1 MAALRRVNHGE
12 KVSGELVIPGS
23 DAAEVFQLGEEAF
36 DLADAG
42 GAQAELAVATQPRNE
57 KAA

>member
-1 MAALRRVNHGE
+1 MAALGE
-12 KVSGELVIPGS
+12 LNPGEEVSGELVIPGD
-23 DAAEVFQLGEEAF
+23 DAAEVFQLGEEVF

-42 GAQAELAVATQPRNE
+42 GAQAGLAVATQPRNE

>member
-1 MAALRRVNHGE
+1 MARKLAASLSYRG
-12 KVSGELVIPGS
+12 G

-36 DLADAG
+36 GLLDAG